1 MNKKSFGLDIGVSTI
16 KAVELGA
23 DKNAFRLNACIVV
36 PTPAKGM
43 LSESPVDEEEMA
55 QAIHKAVTDAGI
67 STKNVNVALP
77 ENQVYTKVVEM
88 PYLSDRELA
97 SAIYWEAE
105 QYIPIPLASV
115 SLSWNVIKRSAKP
128 QPNEKMEVLM
138 VGAPSLIVKKYQK
151 VLSMAGLSISTME
164 TEIISCVR
172 ALTAFIP
179 PNAVTPS
186 IIVNIGAI
194 STSLAI
200 VIGHDLVFTYSLPI
214 GGSAINR
221 AISADF
227 GLSSVQAEEYKT
239 TYGIAK
245 GPLGQRI
252 GTATEPIMSSILSEV
267 KKAIIYYSQKYKDS
281 RIEQIILS
289 GESAKLPGID
299 TYFANSS
306 GIEAVV
312 ANPWRFLDPNA
323 VPKEILD
330 KAPDYSIAVGLSL
343 RDYEH

>member
-1 MNKKSFGLDIGVSTI
+1 MNKKSFGLDIGVSSI
-16 KAVELGA
+16 KAVELDA
-23 DKNAFRLNACIVV
+23 DKNNFKLKACIVV
-36 PTPAKGM
+36 PSPPKGM

-55 QAIHKAVTDAGI
+55 EALKKAVYDAGI
-67 STKNVNVALP
+67 SVKKTNIALP

-105 QYIPIPLASV
+105 QYIPIPLSSV
-115 SLSWNVIKRSAKP
+115 SLSWNVIRRSQKP

-138 VGAPSLIVKKYQK
+138 VGAPTLIIKKYQK
-151 VLSMAGLSISTME
+151 VIGMAGLGVSAME
-164 TEIISCVR
+164 TEIISTVR
-172 ALTAFIP
+172 AITAFNP
-179 PNAVTPS
+179 VNYTAPT

-200 VIGHDLVFTYSLPI
+200 VSGNNLIFTYSLPI
-214 GGSAINR
+214 GGAAINR

-227 GLSSVQAEEYKT
+227 GLSTLQAEEYKK

-245 GPLGQRI
+245 GPLGARI
-252 GTATEPIMSSILSEV
+252 GKATEPIISSILSEV
-267 KKAIIYYSQKYKDS
+267 KKAIIYFSQKYKDS

-289 GESAKLPGID
+289 GESARLPGID
-299 TYFANSS
+299 IYFANST
-306 GIEAVV
+306 GIETVI
-312 ANPWRFLDPNA
+312 ANPWKFLNPSE

-330 KAPDYSIAVGLSL
+330 RAPDYSIAVGLAL

>member
-1 MNKKSFGLDIGVSTI
+1 MNRKSFGLDIGVSNI

-23 DKNAFRLNACIVV
+23 DKNSFRLNACIVV
-36 PTPAKGM
+36 PSPPKGM

-55 QAIHKAVTDAGI
+55 QAIKKAVDDAGI
-67 STKNVNVALP
+67 SGKRVNVALP

-105 QYIPIPLASV
+105 QYIPIPLPSV
-115 SLSWNVIKRSAKP
+115 SLSWNIIKRSAKP

-138 VGAPSLIVKKYQK
+138 VGAPALIVKKYQK
-151 VLSMAGLSISTME
+151 VVGMAGLTINNME
-164 TEIISCVR
+164 TEILSTVR
-172 ALTAFIP
+172 AFTAFTPVNSI
-179 PNAVTPS
+179 TPS
-186 IIVNIGAI
+186 IIVSIGAI

-200 VIGHDLVFTYSLPI
+200 VIGTNLVFTYSMPI

-227 GLSSVQAEEYKT
+227 GLSTIQAEEYKK

-245 GPLGQRI
+245 GPLGARI
-252 GTATEPIMSSILSEV
+252 GKATEPIISSILSEV

-299 TYFANSS
+299 VYFANSA
-306 GIEAVV
+306 GIESVV
-312 ANPWRFLDPNA
+312 ANPWKFLNPAD

-330 KAPDYSIAVGLSL
+330 RAPDYSIAVGLAL